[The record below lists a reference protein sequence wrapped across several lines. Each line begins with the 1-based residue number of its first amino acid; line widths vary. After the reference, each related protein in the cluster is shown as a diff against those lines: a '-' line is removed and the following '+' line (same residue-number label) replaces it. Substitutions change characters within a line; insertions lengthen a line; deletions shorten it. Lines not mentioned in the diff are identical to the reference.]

1 VAKAGLTAQR
11 MVSSVLAGTS
21 EAMGQW
27 SGCGRRDGK
36 SGSGGGSGFFACG
49 ALAESAA
56 LAFFLLSLDDFA
68 ADFDANLFCEGAEAG
83 FAVFDDVAH
92 AGARSNKAQLAKRQ
106 CRMVSFKPTMAPLRM
121 MVCDFV
127 LPLSR
132 SLDPAHAGS
141 RQAMVVIINMFG
153 CAVWFDC
160 PPSGQKHVGF
170 PRRGPPGTIS
180 GR

>member
-11 MVSSVLAGTS
+11 IVSSVSAGTS
-21 EAMGQW
+21 EGMGQW
-27 SGCGRRDGK
+27 SGCGRRDGR
-36 SGSGGGSGFFACG
+36 SGSGGGGGGFFACA

-56 LAFFLLSLDDFA
+56 LVFFVLSLDDFA
-68 ADFDANLFCEGAEAG
+68 ADFDANLFCEAGAEEG

-92 AGARSNKAQLAKRQ
+92 AGARSNSAQLPKRQ

-127 LPLSR
+127 LPLGR
-132 SLDPAHAGS
+132 SLEPAHAGS

-153 CAVWFDC
+153 CAARL
-160 PPSGQKHVGF
+160 PAT
-170 PRRGPPGTIS
+170 R
-180 GR
+180 